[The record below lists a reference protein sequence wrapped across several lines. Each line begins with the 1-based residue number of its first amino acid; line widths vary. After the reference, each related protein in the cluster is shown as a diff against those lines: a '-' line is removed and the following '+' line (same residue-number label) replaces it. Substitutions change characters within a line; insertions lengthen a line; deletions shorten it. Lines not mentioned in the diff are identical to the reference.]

1 MAKDFSY
8 EIIEEIGQVS
18 KPTASGW
25 SIRLNLISWNGWGK
39 PKLDIRSWNED
50 MTRMGKGI
58 SLSEEDAK
66 DLAGLLNSYLG
77 IGVEDLD
84 LPLTR
89 DEMLKE
95 LEEQE
100 ANKPM

>member
-1 MAKDFSY
+1 MAKEFSY

-77 IGVEDLD
+77 IEEDLER
-84 LPLTR
+84 PLTKE
-89 DEMLKE
+89 EMLAE
-95 LEEQE
+95 LKEQE
-100 ANKPM
+100 GL

>member
-1 MAKDFSY
+1 
-8 EIIEEIGQVS
+8 
-18 KPTASGW
+18 
-25 SIRLNLISWNGWGK
+25 
-39 PKLDIRSWNED
+39 
-50 MTRMGKGI
+50 MTRIGKGI

-89 DEMLKE
+89 EEMLAE
-95 LEEQE
+95 LKEQE
-100 ANKPM
+100 GNDA

>member
-1 MAKDFSY
+1 MAKEFSY

-18 KPTASGW
+18 KPTASVW
-25 SIRLNLISWNGWGK
+25 SIRLNIISWNGWGK

-77 IGVEDLD
+77 IEEDLERH
-84 LPLTR
+84 LTKE
-89 DEMLKE
+89 EMLAE
-95 LEEQE
+95 LKEQE
-100 ANKPM
+100 GNDA

>member
-1 MAKDFSY
+1 MAKEFSY

-25 SIRLNLISWNGWGK
+25 SIRLNLISWNGGK

-50 MTRMGKGI
+50 MSRMGKGI
-58 SLSEEDAK
+58 SLSEDDAK

-77 IGVEDLD
+77 IESEDLD
-84 LPLTR
+84 SPLTR
-89 DEMLKE
+89 EEMLAE
-95 LEEQE
+95 LKEQE
-100 ANKPM
+100 GL

>member
-8 EIIEEIGQVS
+8 KIIEEIGQVGES
-18 KPTASGW
+18 STSGW
-25 SIRLNLISWNGWGK
+25 STRLNLISWNGGK

-50 MTRMGKGI
+50 MTRMGRGI
-58 SLSEEDAK
+58 SLSEDDAK

-77 IGVEDLD
+77 FDVEDLD

-89 DEMLKE
+89 EEMLAE
-95 LEEQE
+95 LKEQE
-100 ANKPM
+100 GL

>member
-8 EIIEEIGQVS
+8 EIVEEIGQVS

-89 DEMLKE
+89 EEMLAE
-95 LEEQE
+95 LKEQE
-100 ANKPM
+100 GNDA

>member
-8 EIIEEIGQVS
+8 EIIEEIGQVGES
-18 KPTASGW
+18 STSGW

-58 SLSEEDAK
+58 SISEEDAK

-89 DEMLKE
+89 EEMLAE
-95 LEEQE
+95 LKEQE
-100 ANKPM
+100 GNDA

>member
-1 MAKDFSY
+1 MAKEFSY
-8 EIIEEIGQVS
+8 EIIEEIGQVGES
-18 KPTASGW
+18 TASGW
-25 SIRLNLISWNGWGK
+25 STRLNLISWNGGK

-58 SLSEEDAK
+58 SLSEDDAK

-77 IGVEDLD
+77 VDVEDLD

-89 DEMLKE
+89 EEMLAE
-95 LEEQE
+95 LKKQE
-100 ANKPM
+100 GL